1 MLLNKAR
8 CHKGVALFLVSCGFI
23 AEACGFAG
31 GTGEPNDPYYVGL
44 FGKIGCGGA
53 VCALWLQDVLVD
65 GRDGAC
71 VRCVRSVNY
80 QYAASSIPTGGN

>member
-1 MLLNKAR
+1 MRGNESTFSNRIAVILV
-8 CHKGVALFLVSCGFI
+8 CSALSVR
-23 AEACGFAG
+23 ACGFAG